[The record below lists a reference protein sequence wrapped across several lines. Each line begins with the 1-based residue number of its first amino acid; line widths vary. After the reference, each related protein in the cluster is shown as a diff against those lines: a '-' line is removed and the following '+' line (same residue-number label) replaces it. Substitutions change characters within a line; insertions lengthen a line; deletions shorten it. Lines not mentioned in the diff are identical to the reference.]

1 MQRTKICKE
10 NFGGGLDLWVSNPV
24 KSEKTGNVVYWASI
38 EQFEHGTL
46 LYLAHSVYAG
56 LTEVNANTIKQQLK
70 TGKFEITEARDV
82 NTNELIYLDNGEQM
96 FMIAKAREVV
106 HLDWE

>member
-1 MQRTKICKE
+1 MRTKINKE
-10 NFGGGLDLWVSNPV
+10 NFQGGIDLWVSNAV
-24 KSEKTGNVVYWASI
+24 KSEKTGNTVYWASI

-56 LTEVNANTIKQQLK
+56 LTEVNSNTVLKQLA

-82 NTNELIYLDNGEQM
+82 NTNEFIYLDNGEPL
-96 FMIAKAREVV
+96 FMISKAREVA

>member
-1 MQRTKICKE
+1 MRTKICKE
-10 NFGGGLDLWVSNPV
+10 NFQEGLNLWVSNPV
-24 KSEKTGNVVYWASI
+24 KSSHTNNVVYWASI
-38 EQFEHGTL
+38 EEFMGGTL

-70 TGKFEITEARDV
+70 TGKFEITEARDRE
-82 NTNELIYLDNGEQM
+82 TNELITLENGEQM
-96 FMIAKAREVV
+96 YMISKAREVV